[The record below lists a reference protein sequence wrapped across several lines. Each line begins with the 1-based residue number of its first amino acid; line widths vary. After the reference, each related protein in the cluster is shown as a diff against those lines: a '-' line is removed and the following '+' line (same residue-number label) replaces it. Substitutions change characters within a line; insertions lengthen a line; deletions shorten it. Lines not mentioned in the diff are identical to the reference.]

1 MVSNGIK
8 RCQMVSYMITLAAV
22 TPIGMII
29 GIILTIHVDAQSG
42 TMKAA

>member
-1 MVSNGIK
+1 
-8 RCQMVSYMITLAAV
+8 MITLAAV

-42 TMKAA
+42 DKKHSMYDIKNIILSITNS